1 MSNIFPQRS
10 ERIDWQ
16 LVAEVEPMVVV
27 MGALEECEKLQGV
40 LPGIAFCHLETEFG
54 KELLES
60 TRGLGKLFRLAQLI
74 IQYLVHCQDQLSSTI
89 NKQEGREKDLLNEI
103 ERVGEQN
110 DALLSE
116 VKVLRKEAK
125 KRRKMLAAQQECLY
139 KGTDPKEFQKCIFC
153 TKTFVNQSFLLS
165 HINRR
170 HKEEMIGRNLTKVQ
184 LNSFLNV
191 STSDT
196 HMMAEF
202 ENLEYPRKQ
211 ETQEDLKE
219 VIQDL
224 KIHLN
229 KAKTDELSGLLTL
242 VKQQQDQIS
251 QLQNLSNKQ
260 VIEINPTVDKH
271 EEGKL
276 KSQELFWQAQVKS
289 LEEKLLAESKKSR
302 AEIEN
307 LKEAFEEEKRKQ
319 KKIKRKDKRRARR
332 EKQLAKQEL
341 KKENGMEMNDSNNY
355 LKTELV
361 ESLNPKIS

>member
-1 MSNIFPQRS
+1 
-10 ERIDWQ
+10 
-16 LVAEVEPMVVV
+16 
-27 MGALEECEKLQGV
+27 
-40 LPGIAFCHLETEFG
+40 
-54 KELLES
+54 
-60 TRGLGKLFRLAQLI
+60 
-74 IQYLVHCQDQLSSTI
+74 
-89 NKQEGREKDLLNEI
+89 
-103 ERVGEQN
+103 
-110 DALLSE
+110 
-116 VKVLRKEAK
+116 
-125 KRRKMLAAQQECLY
+125 MLAAQQECLY

-170 HKEEMIGRNLTKVQ
+170 HKEEMIGRNLNKVQ

-202 ENLEYPRKQ
+202 EHLEYPRKQ
-211 ETQEDLKE
+211 ETREDLKE

-302 AEIEN
+302 TEIEN

-332 EKQLAKQEL
+332 EKQLAKQDS
-341 KKENGMEMNDSNNY
+341 KKENCIEMNDSNEY
-355 LKTELV
+355 IKAEMV
-361 ESLNPKIS
+361 ESSNPQNKLDTSDFVPLTSDTENMLVPKMSNDITDKSMVHVLPPKQTSTVNKNTPYQHSFVDNVDKNFHGCLNKTDSIPYLLNNKQDQEENAMSPTHASHKTSNFRNFDSVWRT